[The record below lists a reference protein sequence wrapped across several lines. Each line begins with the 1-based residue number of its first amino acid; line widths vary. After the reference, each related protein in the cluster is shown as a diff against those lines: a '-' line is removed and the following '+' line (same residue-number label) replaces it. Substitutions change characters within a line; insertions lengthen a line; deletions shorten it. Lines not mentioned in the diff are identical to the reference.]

1 MTQFNR
7 CFSLLVAITLSLLV
21 FLVLFPD
28 IPTDASHEDS
38 IVIRLIQ
45 SMRSTWKTIN
55 NLEPTQKANI
65 TILFWSQYHKQDI
78 WWRYMMTDG
87 QGKVCPASSCFFTYD
102 KSSLNVSDA
111 LLFDLAANT
120 SVKPAIHHPH
130 QYWILY
136 NHEWLDYLH
145 PTSVEDDT
153 FNLTASYRSDSD
165 IPILYGE
172 CFPRSK
178 PYELTKGVLKLKKGL
193 ALWYVSHCETNSLRE
208 EYVKSLQ
215 KFIDIDVSGH
225 CPHLN
230 TVNIKQPGEP
240 QRVGKDLSGKY
251 LTDINS
257 YKFYIAYENTFCRD
271 YITEKV
277 FKILEDGV
285 FTIPIVRG
293 AGPYENYLPRGSYI
307 NSGDFVSPQEL
318 SRYIKRLDN
327 NDTLFMKYFAYR
339 SNTICHNY
347 AATKHHWPCA
357 ICDGVA
363 KAKSSQ
369 VQQTHS
375 RETLQKMF
383 SPNGNCEYRRF

>member
-1 MTQFNR
+1 MAQLQR
-7 CFSLLVAITLSLLV
+7 CFAFLVAISLS
-21 FLVLFPD
+21 FLVLLVLFSDVPPD
-28 IPTDASHEDS
+28 ALHEDS
-38 IVIRLIQ
+38 NVIRLIR
-45 SMRSTWKTIN
+45 SMRSTWETSTIV
-55 NLEPTQKANI
+55 EPTRKANI
-65 TILFWSQYHKQDI
+65 TILFWTKYHKHDV
-78 WWRYMMTDG
+78 WWKNMMTHSHR
-87 QGKVCPASSCFFTYD
+87 KVCPASSCFFTYD

-111 LLFDLAANT
+111 VLFDLAATT
-120 SVKPAIHHPH
+120 SDKPVIHHPH

-145 PTSVEDDT
+145 PTSVKDDT
-153 FNLTASYRSDSD
+153 FNLTASYRSGSD

-172 CFPRSK
+172 CVPRSK
-178 PYELTKGVLKLKKGL
+178 PYKLPKGVLKKKKGL
-193 ALWYVSHCETNSLRE
+193 ALWYVSHCKTKSLRE

-225 CPHLN
+225 CSDLS
-230 TVNIKQPGEP
+230 TVNTTQPGKS
-240 QRVGKDLSGKY
+240 QHVGMDLAGKH
-251 LTDINS
+251 LRDMNS
-257 YKFYIAYENTFCRD
+257 YKFYLAYENTFCRD

-293 AGPYENYLPRGSYI
+293 AGPYENYLPSGSYI
-307 NSGDFVSPQEL
+307 NSGDFVSPREL
-318 SRYIKRLDN
+318 SRLMKRLDN

-363 KAKSSQ
+363 KAKRNE
-369 VQQTHS
+369 VQQTYG
-375 RETLQKMF
+375 RETLQTMF
-383 SPNGNCEYRRF
+383 SPNGNCDFRRF